1 MRGIADPHTWAVPLL
16 GIFFVGCGVSRSDWE
31 QKVRENEEVLTR
43 LSAEQTARRQ
53 AEADYADTLDEV
65 EALRAQ
71 LSERGLSIDAM
82 AASLEA
88 QNKALAE
95 YQMRT
100 ARLVEMQERF
110 DLLRSKLK
118 KLSQLGL
125 TVVVRENRMVI
136 QLPGDVLFDS
146 GSDRLKD
153 EGHAVI
159 QQVAEAIRSDADLAA
174 RHFQVAGHTDGFALS
189 GGYFRDNW
197 GLSAM
202 RARSVLAV
210 LVAKTS
216 EGGGGLD
223 PTHWS
228 LAGYGSSDPV
238 ASSDTAAGRSKNRRV
253 ELVVQPDVGE
263 MLSLDSLADDP
274 PADKSGNE
282 TDPTAQPRTPEKPR

>member
-1 MRGIADPHTWAVPLL
+1 MRGIADPHEWALPLL
-16 GIFFVGCGVSRSDWE
+16 GIFFLGCGVSRSDWE
-31 QKVRENEEVLTR
+31 QKVRENEEARTR
-43 LSAEQTARRQ
+43 LGSEQDARRR

-65 EALRAQ
+65 EALRSQ

-88 QNKALAE
+88 QNKALVE
-95 YQMRT
+95 YQIRT
-100 ARLVEMQERF
+100 AQLLEMQERF
-110 DLLRSKLK
+110 DLLRGKLK
-118 KLSQLGL
+118 KLSQMGL
-125 TVVVRENRMVI
+125 TVVVRDNRMVV

-146 GSDRLKD
+146 GSDRLRE
-153 EGHAVI
+153 EGETIVL
-159 QQVAEAIRSDADLAA
+159 QVAEAIRSDAELAS

-202 RARSVLAV
+202 RARSVLSV
-210 LVAKTS
+210 LIGPTA

-223 PTHWS
+223 PAHFS

-238 ASSDTAAGRSKNRRV
+238 APNDTPDGRSKNRRV

-263 MLSLDSLADDP
+263 LINLDSLADDAAP
-274 PADKSGNE
+274 KAPSAA
-282 TDPTAQPRTPEKPR
+282 DPTAEPSLPEKK

>member
-1 MRGIADPHTWAVPLL
+1 L
-16 GIFFVGCGVSRSDWE
+16 GIFFVGCGVARSDWE
-31 QKVRENEEVLTR
+31 QKVREHEEVLSR
-43 LSAEQTARRQ
+43 LSSEQRARQQ

-65 EALRAQ
+65 AALRGQ

-95 YQMRT
+95 YQTRT
-100 ARLVEMQERF
+100 AQLLEIQERF
-110 DLLRSKLK
+110 DLLRSKLR

-125 TVVVRENRMVI
+125 TVVVRDNRMVI

-146 GSDRLKD
+146 GSDRLKE
-153 EGHAVI
+153 EGQAIVR
-159 QQVAEAIRSDADLAA
+159 QVAEAIRSDADLAA

-202 RARSVLAV
+202 RARSVLGV
-210 LVAKTS
+210 LVAKTN

-238 ASSDTAAGRSKNRRV
+238 ASNDTPEGRSKNRRV
-253 ELVVQPDVGE
+253 ELVVQPDVAE
-263 MLSLDSLADDP
+263 MINLDSLANDE
-274 PADKSGNE
+274 PAADAAE
-282 TDPTAQPRTPEKPR
+282 DPTAVAAPPEKKP

>member
-1 MRGIADPHTWAVPLL
+1 MRGIADPRTWALPLL
-16 GIFFVGCGVSRSDWE
+16 GIFFVGCGVARSDWE
-31 QKVRENEEVLTR
+31 QKVREHEEVLSR
-43 LSAEQTARRQ
+43 LSSEQRARQQ

-65 EALRAQ
+65 AALRGQ

-95 YQMRT
+95 YQTRT
-100 ARLVEMQERF
+100 AQLLEIQERF
-110 DLLRSKLK
+110 DLLRSKLR

-125 TVVVRENRMVI
+125 TVVVRDNRMVI

-146 GSDRLKD
+146 GSDRLKE
-153 EGHAVI
+153 EGQAIVR
-159 QQVAEAIRSDADLAA
+159 QVAEAIRSDADLAA

-202 RARSVLAV
+202 RARSVLGV
-210 LVAKTS
+210 LVAKTN

-238 ASSDTAAGRSKNRRV
+238 ASNDTPEGRSKNRRV
-253 ELVVQPDVGE
+253 ELVVQPDVAE
-263 MLSLDSLADDP
+263 MINLDSLANDE
-274 PADKSGNE
+274 PAADAAE
-282 TDPTAQPRTPEKPR
+282 DPTAVAAPPEKKP